1 MDVTEEILGLFIPIA
16 FFIATVL
23 VVWIVILFRYRGR
36 RDVQATYRAA
46 IERGQELTPELL
58 ERLGERQPKNRDLR
72 RGVVLLGTGLAFAI
86 FGVVLGEE
94 DAIRPMLAVGAFP
107 FLIGAAYLGLWKFGE
122 KDS

>member
-16 FFIATVL
+16 FFMATVL
-23 VVWIVILFRYRGR
+23 VVWIVVLFRYRGR
-36 RDVQATYRAA
+36 QDVQATYRAA

-58 ERLGERQPKNRDLR
+58 ERLGESQPKNRDLR
-72 RGVVLLGTGLAFAI
+72 RGVVLLGTGLAFAL

-94 DAIRPMLAVGAFP
+94 DAVRPMLAVGAFP